1 MNSSGTQEE
10 AAEAYDI
17 AAIKFRGI
25 NAVTNFDI
33 SRYDAARIQ
42 AAAVNGHHGQE
53 AMKAAKEAELVAA
66 AAGMSGDTGNTSTQ
80 SRAHNTVSQQTH
92 SHSQQIDDQDQQHH
106 TSSMHT
112 GTPGSHLTSDNT
124 GLSAQGGLSKNLHE
138 WQMLYQQQAQQQ
150 QQQQTRNNW
159 GSAATT
165 GQEAAQQQHESQQR
179 AHLGFSDSGMRAPTA
194 GNPKFNTPSNGML
207 LRNLMGL
214 EDRNGNG
221 ESSCSANQQAL
232 LGHGMPSSGSM
243 ISTSAY
249 QGSEGRTL
257 NSPPYS
263 ERAISNSAAY
273 NNQQQQQGS
282 ERGALV
288 ESPKNSVGESEEAS
302 SKSSAYDPV
311 LQGDISRS
319 VLFLS
324 PASQGK
330 LNSYDHSSPLNSWI
344 GSNPT
349 TVQGLSRQSNLSVGG
364 HMGSGPIFASW
375 NE

>member
-1 MNSSGTQEE
+1 
-10 AAEAYDI
+10 
-17 AAIKFRGI
+17 
-25 NAVTNFDI
+25 
-33 SRYDAARIQ
+33 
-42 AAAVNGHHGQE
+42 
-53 AMKAAKEAELVAA
+53 
-66 AAGMSGDTGNTSTQ
+66 
-80 SRAHNTVSQQTH
+80 
-92 SHSQQIDDQDQQHH
+92 
-106 TSSMHT
+106 
-112 GTPGSHLTSDNT
+112 
-124 GLSAQGGLSKNLHE
+124 
-138 WQMLYQQQAQQQ
+138 
-150 QQQQTRNNW
+150 
-159 GSAATT
+159 
-165 GQEAAQQQHESQQR
+165 
-179 AHLGFSDSGMRAPTA
+179 
-194 GNPKFNTPSNGML
+194 ML

-273 NNQQQQQGS
+273 NNQQQQQQQQQGS

-319 VLFLS
+319 VLYLS

-330 LNSYDHSSPLNSWI
+330 LNSYDHTSPITSWI
-344 GSNPT
+344 NGNPT